1 MAIRADNRLL
11 DEPMRPV
18 QCGTCEAW
26 LKARKSSW
34 HQTSIQWDT
43 NASARCVERSACAED
58 LFRGC
63 GALRESIDRAVAD
76 GGIPVAG
83 E

>member
-1 MAIRADNRLL
+1 MAVRADNRLL

-26 LKARKSSW
+26 LTVRKSSW
-34 HQTSIQWDT
+34 QQTSIQWDT
-43 NASARCVERSACAED
+43 TASARCVEKSACAEG

-63 GALRESIDRAVAD
+63 HALRDSIDRAVAD